1 MLNKQFLFSN
11 LNNFIALGFGSGLFK
26 RGPGTAGSLVAIP
39 VFFLI
44 INFNIFLQWLFIL
57 TLFFVGMHTANITS
71 QNLKIKDQSCIVI
84 DEIVALVMLFLL
96 IPQSMTNFILAFIFF
111 RLFDIFKP
119 YQISW
124 AEKKFQ
130 HGFGIMFDDILAALL
145 SLTLLKITNYVF

>member
-1 MLNKQFLFSN
+1 MAFHTYS
-11 LNNFIALGFGSGLFK
+11 
-26 RGPGTAGSLVAIP
+26 
-39 VFFLI
+39 
-44 INFNIFLQWLFIL
+44 
-57 TLFFVGMHTANITS
+57 FFVGMHTANITS
-71 QNLKIKDQSCIVI
+71 QNLKIKDPSCIVI

-119 YQISW
+119 YPISW

-145 SLTLLKITNYVF
+145 SLTVLKITNYVF

>member
-11 LNNFIALGFGSGLFK
+11 LNHFIALGFGSGLFK

-44 INFNIFLQWLFIL
+44 INFNIFLQWLFIR

-71 QNLKIKDQSCIVI
+71 QNLKIKDPSCIVI

-96 IPQSMTNFILAFIFF
+96 IPQSMTNFVLAFIFF

-119 YQISW
+119 YPISW